1 MLKKYDHKVH
11 EIEQMIAGLMDSIV
25 EGNEYALD
33 GYVKGD
39 TQAYERARA
48 ALKTLEA
55 DADKID
61 NEIIKTFALFG
72 PEAQELRTLVTY
84 LKMNNEL
91 VRIGVGTRKYAR
103 RIQEHCQSD
112 CDLSPFDNVIVQ
124 LHKSAIGAMKYIR
137 ECFVTLDTCDV
148 EENYRKVMVEESKND
163 DLFSILEKDIMT
175 NIISESELSIE
186 YVKVLGTLRKLER
199 IGDRAVNIANLMV
212 YAKKGGQMA
221 VYGS

>member
-1 MLKKYDHKVH
+1 MLKKYDHKVR
-11 EIEQMIAGLMDSIV
+11 EIEQMIVRLMDSIV
-25 EGNEYALD
+25 EGNEHTLE
-33 GYVKGD
+33 GYIEND
-39 TQAYERARA
+39 AAQYEKARA
-48 ALKTLEA
+48 LLKTVEHDA
-55 DADKID
+55 DAID

-91 VRIGVGTRKYAR
+91 VRIGIGTRKYAR
-103 RIQEHCQSD
+103 RIEEHVQSE
-112 CDLSPFDNVIVQ
+112 CDLRPFDNVIVQ
-124 LHKSAIGAMKYIR
+124 LHRSAISAMRFIR
-137 ECFVTLDTCDV
+137 ECFTELESCDV

-199 IGDRAVNIANLMV
+199 ICDRAVNIANLMV
-212 YAKKGGQMA
+212 YAKKGGQMVA
-221 VYGS
+221 YSA